1 MCIYFMYVLN
11 GVTCLENRISVIGFC
26 QIYVVYI
33 VLLNVLPVWYIYICI
48 SFQPC
53 PEDNIGIDALI
64 NQRASETCTNMKENN
79 HYETLGLNSSN
90 YLSTGVRFSSEC
102 KLITLN
108 FKICI
113 LRVDITLVEDPI
125 VGVFWRQNCFLPL
138 CAVWVLFFTNGI
150 YVYSLCDDSTV
161 TSLVLGCQYGKFL
174 TYHTSLF
181 SCSSK

>member
-1 MCIYFMYVLN
+1 MYFLVD
-11 GVTCLENRISVIGFC
+11 I
-26 QIYVVYI
+26 
-33 VLLNVLPVWYIYICI
+33 YIYIYI

-53 PEDNIGIDALI
+53 PEDNIDIVDALI

-90 YLSTGVRFSSEC
+90 YLSTGVKFSSEC

-125 VGVFWRQNCFLPL
+125 VGVF
-138 CAVWVLFFTNGI
+138 
-150 YVYSLCDDSTV
+150 
-161 TSLVLGCQYGKFL
+161 
-174 TYHTSLF
+174 
-181 SCSSK
+181 